1 MSLSNCSLNQKQKNS
16 KFLFSKKKKRF
27 LKKLCFQWLNNQIL
41 LNNQM
46 FNNQKLNNFNS
57 NIQTITFR
65 IHNSKYKMKIRL
77 LTILFS
83 KQMNTQKRVEFNN
96 KNYYQIFKYYTYNS
110 KQFKLVNNKSMNSFH
125 PIKMTYQIMRK
136 KKVS

>member
-1 MSLSNCSLNQKQKNS
+1 MLDS
-16 KFLFSKKKKRF
+16 K
-27 LKKLCFQWLNNQIL
+27 IL
-41 LNNQM
+41 L
-46 FNNQKLNNFNS
+46 
-57 NIQTITFR
+57 IQY
-65 IHNSKYKMKIRL
+65 NSKYKMKIRL

-136 KKVS
+136 RKVS